1 MACMEQ
7 PTLKRQGH
15 SHLLSS
21 PTAQTVWFFKELI
34 LKIGRESGAYG
45 EPAQLTSGDVDSS
58 KGGEMRKVHRP
69 KRPRQEKK
77 TEQWETDRGDY
88 TYDEFI
94 QSQSTSRSPRK
105 TATAWCKKMR
115 YWIFWYYLPFFNICL
130 FHLTL
135 CFPHFTCMRFKHD
148 VGVLYSTLNQVLE
161 GKNNTSYISTIFMFS
176 YFKIVYIYLFLF
188 YSSFQA
194 KKTWT
199 PCSKL
204 FLFFKKCFAILIVS
218 VCFLF
223 YSGVCK
229 GTLWLWP

>member
-105 TATAWCKKMR
+105 TAMSPNCLTQKNE
-115 YWIFWYYLPFFNICL
+115 ILNFLILSSFFNICL

-135 CFPHFTCMRFKHD
+135 CFPHFTCMRF
-148 VGVLYSTLNQVLE
+148 
-161 GKNNTSYISTIFMFS
+161 
-176 YFKIVYIYLFLF
+176 
-188 YSSFQA
+188 
-194 KKTWT
+194 
-199 PCSKL
+199 
-204 FLFFKKCFAILIVS
+204 
-218 VCFLF
+218 
-223 YSGVCK
+223 
-229 GTLWLWP
+229 